1 MGRRPNHVGPVGNIK
16 IGQRSMNSEGEP
28 YFNIAE
34 TAGFYSQLA
43 GVLAGFAF
51 AAIMVLLTARMAPS
65 SESSE
70 EVQPFSGA
78 TRLLVVSLVGLI
90 LASLNY
96 AILAGDLPGSHRSA
110 SLELVGG
117 LGFGAAGLSL
127 IYAIVLTIDGVNI
140 TARGVHHD
148 LKSVGDFLRAVLA
161 TILIPLIFSL
171 VYLGVQDFTYTAT
184 GPGIYAIDIV
194 SWILLSLQFT
204 TGIVDYIWHGTK
216 TDKLDHNSREI
227 KIKKAA
233 TVALGVMILTTVSFA
248 TLAATLYDNAKDGPE
263 FVPYATMIV
272 AYIGATI
279 FAHHLGQTRP

>member
-1 MGRRPNHVGPVGNIK
+1 
-16 IGQRSMNSEGEP
+16 MNSEDEP

-65 SESSE
+65 AESSE

-117 LGFGAAGLSL
+117 VGFGAAGLSL
-127 IYAIVLTIDGVNI
+127 IYAIVLTVDGVNI
-140 TARGVHHD
+140 AAHDVHYD

-161 TILIPLIFSL
+161 TVLTPLIFAL
-171 VYLGVQDFTYTAT
+171 IYLGVQDFTYTAT
-184 GPGIYAIDIV
+184 GPGIYTIEII
-194 SWILLSLQFT
+194 SWILLTVQFT
-204 TGIVDYIWHGTK
+204 TGIVGYTRHGRK
-216 TDKLDHNSREI
+216 RRNRLEHAARERLI
-227 KIKKAA
+227 KIAA
-233 TVALGVMILTTVSFA
+233 TATFGLIILTTISFA
-248 TLAATLYDNAKDGPE
+248 ALAAALYDNAKDGPE
-263 FVPYATMIV
+263 FVPYAAMIV
-272 AYIGATI
+272 AFFGATS
-279 FAHHLGQTRP
+279 FAHHLGRTRP